1 MRDLQSVEIVF
12 VCPDPSEAE
21 ALYAQLKALKGPGGA
36 LAVDGLELNTE
47 LGAVK
52 STKVI
57 TFALVFGSGVAND
70 VVGNAV
76 YDVLK
81 SALTSQC
88 VIAGEP
94 LDKATAADKAKLEA
108 KVRASAKPQPGA
120 SPATETSS
128 R

>member
-1 MRDLQSVEIVF
+1 MSDLQSVEVVF
-12 VCPDPSEAE
+12 VCPDAGEAE
-21 ALYAQLKALKGPGGA
+21 ALYAQLEALTSPGGE
-36 LAVDGLELNTE
+36 LAIEGLELNTE

-57 TFALVFGSGVAND
+57 TFALVFGSGIANG

-81 SALTSQC
+81 STLTSQC

-94 LDKATAADKAKLEA
+94 VDKSTAADKAKLEA
-108 KVRASAKPQPGA
+108 KVRASAQPHSGRIA
-120 SPATETSS
+120 GH
-128 R
+128 

>member
-1 MRDLQSVEIVF
+1 MSDLQSVEVVF
-12 VCPDPSEAE
+12 VCSDPSEAE
-21 ALYAQLKALKGPGGA
+21 ALYAQLEALKGPGGA

-57 TFALVFGSGVAND
+57 TFALVFGSGVANG

-81 SALTSQC
+81 SAVTSQC

-94 LDKATAADKAKLEA
+94 VDKATAADKAKLEA
-108 KVRASAKPQPGA
+108 KVRASAQPHTGRVA
-120 SPATETSS
+120 GH
-128 R
+128 